1 MWHLGRPTWEDC
13 SAEASTDVHDLGD
26 ICVAGEDVRVRLLR
40 VAGQHSESEEVA
52 LWQVKAVGGNIS
64 PGRSGRGELEL
75 SCQGMVA
82 GQKGVFAN
90 SVLSVLS
97 FLRPGG
103 PRHAL

>member
-64 PGRSGRGELEL
+64 PGRSGPWGTGAVLPGNGSWAERGL
-75 SCQGMVA
+75 C
-82 GQKGVFAN
+82 
-90 SVLSVLS
+90 
-97 FLRPGG
+97 
-103 PRHAL
+103 